1 MDLMDYRR
9 KIIASSPHL
18 SHAEGA
24 VASFSDGTDLPLKSL
39 LVNIEPVQSGTGDP
53 SPSNIRP
60 ISGWSAV
67 GLHDTGINV
76 WDEQLNVG
84 ALNSRGNIDSN
95 LTARITT
102 SYIHIKPN
110 TNYYI
115 SSPCVGGRYA
125 YYDAG
130 KNLIAY
136 DGNGFLTNVITSPS
150 DAHYMRI
157 TLKSSYGTSYN
168 HDISINYP
176 STDHDYHAYT
186 GTSVTIDL
194 GRTVYGGTLNVL
206 TGQLVVD
213 RVGVKI
219 ADLAVSV
226 AFKTGTATSFKRFV
240 LSPTATSVVYTQK
253 HGAISS
259 FGKEGTAYYGS
270 NRSNDNG
277 SKSVNFAITTGGE
290 ALAIYDPDLTLTDET
305 FMAKYGQQTVVY
317 PLATSQTYTLD
328 PQTVRSLVGQNNIF
342 SDTGNIALDYWAH
355 P

>member
-136 DGNGFLTNVITSPS
+136 DGNGFLTNVITS
-150 DAHYMRI
+150 
-157 TLKSSYGTSYN
+157 
-168 HDISINYP
+168 P